1 MTHPA
6 RITQADMDR
15 ALKAV
20 KAAGISKA
28 RIVMDLN
35 ARTIEIIL
43 GEEAA
48 TSQQAN
54 PWDSVLDRPN
64 DWGNE

>member
-6 RITQADMDR
+6 RITQADLDR

>member
-20 KAAGISKA
+20 KAAGISNV

-35 ARTIEIIL
+35 ARTIEIII
-43 GEEAA
+43 GEDVA
-48 TSQQAN
+48 TRPAPN
-54 PWDSVLDRPN
+54 PWDSLLSLPN
-64 DWGNE
+64 EWDNE

>member
-1 MTHPA
+1 
-6 RITQADMDR
+6 MDR

-64 DWGNE
+64 DWSNE